1 MKEQMKRTVYEA
13 PETRLFRIEM
23 EGNFCGSAEVKNPK
37 GEFGEIAPQDVNTD
51 FSADFG
57 SAGWDA
63 TVE

>member
-1 MKEQMKRTVYEA
+1 
-13 PETRLFRIEM
+13 M